1 MKESERTVQYSS
13 INTAPEHRDVN
24 PKFPEGKT
32 IIHQTLA
39 TDPDTGM
46 YVQRTVYQAGVCPPR
61 HRHTCGHGMYV
72 LSGKLLTDEGE
83 FSPGSFVWWPAG
95 TWMIH
100 GATDESDAE
109 VLFITNRPFD
119 LEFEDPSF
127 LEGLPEK
134 P

>member
-1 MKESERTVQYSS
+1 MADREVIISS
-13 INTAPEHRDVN
+13 IENAPVTRDEN
-24 PKFPEGKT
+24 PNFPAGQG

-46 YVQRTVYQAGVCPPR
+46 YVQRSVYEAGVCPPK

-72 LSGKLLTDEGE
+72 MKGKLKTDSGL
-83 FSPGSFVWWPAG
+83 FGPGSFVWWPAG
-95 TWMIH
+95 MWMVH
-100 GATDESDAE
+100 GATDEEDVE

-127 LEGLPEK
+127 IPV
-134 P
+134 